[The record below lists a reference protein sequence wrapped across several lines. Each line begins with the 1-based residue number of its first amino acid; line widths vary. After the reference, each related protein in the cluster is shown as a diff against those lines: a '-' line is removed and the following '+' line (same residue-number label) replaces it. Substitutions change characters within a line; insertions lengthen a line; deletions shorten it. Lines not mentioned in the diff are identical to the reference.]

1 MKELFTM
8 WKYTRMVVL
17 TAVSAALYAAVLI
30 PFKPIPIIPGFT
42 EIRPANVLP
51 IVSSLMF
58 GPAAAW
64 GSAFGNLI
72 GDFFGTLGLGS
83 IFGFVGNFLY
93 GFIPY
98 KVWGILSKE
107 DPTIKSSKGLL
118 KYLFLVL
125 LSSSICGV
133 FIGWGVDLLGL
144 VPFSALASIITVN
157 NFLVASILGPFLLI
171 ILYPRIKKWGLLYSD
186 ILEEKEVR
194 RKNLRRLGLI
204 LLTIGGL
211 GGIVLGN
218 LISLGVYHSGFLGA
232 GFLKGTTGSPGIAL
246 GMLPVI
252 FLISIACALL

>member
-17 TAVSAALYAAVLI
+17 TAVSAAVYAAVLI

-51 IVSSLMF
+51 IISSLMF

-72 GDFFGTLGLGS
+72 GDFFGTLGPGS
-83 IFGFVGNFLY
+83 VFGFVGNFLY

-107 DPTIKSSKGLL
+107 DPTIKGSKQLL
-118 KYLFLVL
+118 KYLFLVFL
-125 LSSSICGV
+125 ASSVCGV
-133 FIGWGVDLLGL
+133 VIGWGVDLLGL
-144 VPFSALASIITVN
+144 VPFSALANIIIIN

-171 ILYPRIKKWGLLYSD
+171 ILYPRVKGWGLLYSD
-186 ILEEKEVR
+186 ILEERELR
-194 RKNLRRLGLI
+194 RKNLRGLGLI
-204 LLTIGGL
+204 LISIGGL
-211 GGIVLGN
+211 GGIILGN

-232 GFLKGTTGSPGIAL
+232 GFVKGTTGSLGIAL
-246 GMLPVI
+246 GMVPVI
-252 FLISIACALL
+252 FLIFIACVLL

>member
-17 TAVSAALYAAVLI
+17 TAVSAAVYAAVLI
-30 PFKPIPIIPGFT
+30 PFKPIPVIPGFT

-51 IVSSLMF
+51 IICSLMF

-72 GDFFGTLGLGS
+72 GDFFGTLGPGS

-98 KVWGILSKE
+98 KVWGIISKR
-107 DPTIKSSKGLL
+107 DPTIRGSKEAL
-118 KYLFLVL
+118 KYLFLVFL
-125 LSSSICGV
+125 ASSVCGV
-133 FIGWGVDLLGL
+133 VIGWGVDLLGL

-157 NFLVASILGPFLLI
+157 NFLVASIPGPFLLL

-186 ILEEKEVR
+186 ILEERELR
-194 RKNLRRLGLI
+194 RKNLRGLGLI
-204 LLTIGGL
+204 LLSIGGL
-211 GGIVLGN
+211 GGIVMGN
-218 LISLGVYHSGFLGA
+218 LISLGIYHSGFLGA
-232 GFLKGTTGSPGIAL
+232 GFLKGTSGSLGIAL

-252 FLISIACALL
+252 LLIFIASVLL

>member
-1 MKELFTM
+1 MKELFSM
-8 WKYTRMVVL
+8 WRYTRMVVL
-17 TAVSAALYAAVLI
+17 TAVSAAVYAAVLI

-51 IVSSLMF
+51 IVTSLMF

-98 KVWGILSKE
+98 KVWRILSKE
-107 DPTIKSSKGLL
+107 DPTIKAGKGLL
-118 KYLFLVL
+118 KYLFVVF

-144 VPFSALASIITVN
+144 VPFSALANIITVN

-186 ILEEKEVR
+186 ILEERELR
-194 RKNLRRLGLI
+194 RKNLRGLGLI
-204 LLTIGGL
+204 LLSIGGL

-218 LISLGVYHSGFLGA
+218 LISLGIYHSGFLGA
-232 GFLKGTTGSPGIAL
+232 GFLKGTTGSLGIAL
-246 GMLPVI
+246 GMVPVI
-252 FLISIACALL
+252 FLIFIACALL

>member
-1 MKELFTM
+1 
-8 WKYTRMVVL
+8 MVVL
-17 TAVSAALYAAVLI
+17 TAVSAAVYAAVLI

-51 IVSSLMF
+51 IICSLMF

-98 KVWGILSKE
+98 KAWGIVSKR
-107 DPTIKSSKGLL
+107 DPTIKGSKEAL
-118 KYLFLVL
+118 KYLFLVFL
-125 LSSSICGV
+125 ASSVCGV
-133 FIGWGVDLLGL
+133 VIGWGVDLLGL
-144 VPFSALASIITVN
+144 VPFSALASIITIN
-157 NFLVASILGPFLLI
+157 NFLVASILGPFLLL

-186 ILEEKEVR
+186 IFDERDLR
-194 RKNLRRLGLI
+194 PKNLRGIGLI
-204 LLTIGGL
+204 LLSIGGL

-218 LISLGVYHSGFLGA
+218 LISLGIYHSGFLGA

-252 FLISIACALL
+252 FLIFIGSVLL

>member
-83 IFGFVGNFLY
+83 IFGFLGNFLY

-98 KVWGILSKE
+98 KVWGILSKR
-107 DPTIKSSKGLL
+107 DPTIRGSKEAL
-118 KYLFLVL
+118 KYLFLVFL
-125 LSSSICGV
+125 ASSVCGV
-133 FIGWGVDLLGL
+133 VIGWGVDLLGL
-144 VPFSALASIITVN
+144 VPFSALANIITVN

-186 ILEEKEVR
+186 ILEEKEIH
-194 RKNLRRLGLI
+194 RKNLSGLGLI
-204 LLTIGGL
+204 LLSIGGL

-232 GFLKGTTGSPGIAL
+232 GFVKVTTGSLGIAL

-252 FLISIACALL
+252 FLIFISSVLL

>member
-1 MKELFTM
+1 MKEIFTM

-17 TAVSAALYAAVLI
+17 TAVSAAVYAAVLI

-51 IVSSLMF
+51 IICSLMF

-72 GDFFGTLGLGS
+72 GDFFGTLGPGS
-83 IFGFVGNFLY
+83 IFGFIGNFLY

-98 KVWGILSKE
+98 KVWGIISKR
-107 DPTIKSSKGLL
+107 DPTIRGSKEAL
-118 KYLFLVL
+118 KYLFLVFL
-125 LSSSICGV
+125 ASSVCGV
-133 FIGWGVDLLGL
+133 VIGWGVDLLGL

-157 NFLVASILGPFLLI
+157 NFLVASILGPFLLL

-186 ILEEKEVR
+186 ILEEKEVH
-194 RKNLRRLGLI
+194 RKNLRAVGLI
-204 LLTIGGL
+204 LLTIGGV

-232 GFLKGTTGSPGIAL
+232 GFLRGTSGSLGIAL

-252 FLISIACALL
+252 FLIFIACALL

>member
-1 MKELFTM
+1 MRELFTM

-17 TAVSAALYAAVLI
+17 TAVSAAVYAATLI

-42 EIRPANVLP
+42 EVRPANVLP
-51 IVSSLMF
+51 IISSLMF

-83 IFGFVGNFLY
+83 IFGFMGNFLY

-107 DPTIKSSKGLL
+107 DPTIKSSRGLL
-118 KYLFLVL
+118 KYLFVVF

-144 VPFSALASIITVN
+144 VPFSALANIITIN

-171 ILYPRIKKWGLLYSD
+171 ILYPRIKRWGLLYPD
-186 ILEEKEVR
+186 ILEEKEVH
-194 RKNLRRLGLI
+194 RKNLRAVGLI

-232 GFLKGTTGSPGIAL
+232 GFLKGTTGSLGIAL
-246 GMLPVI
+246 GMVPVI

>member
-17 TAVSAALYAAVLI
+17 TAATAAVYAAVLI

-83 IFGFVGNFLY
+83 IFGFLGNFLY

-98 KVWGILSKE
+98 KVWGILSKR
-107 DPTIKSSKGLL
+107 DPTIRGSKEAL
-118 KYLFLVL
+118 KYLFLVFL
-125 LSSSICGV
+125 ASSVCGV
-133 FIGWGVDLLGL
+133 VIGWGVDLLGL
-144 VPFSALASIITVN
+144 VPFSALANIITVN

-186 ILEEKEVR
+186 ILEEKEIHG
-194 RKNLRRLGLI
+194 KNLSGLGLI
-204 LLTIGGL
+204 LLSIGGL

-232 GFLKGTTGSPGIAL
+232 GFVKVTTGSLGIAL

-252 FLISIACALL
+252 FLIFISSVLL